1 MTKQRKGKWFLV
13 TEAQPPYDTPS
24 FISLFD
30 VEGYSNHRMAVNKAI
45 LVNEEA
51 QKFNI
56 SLKCVV
62 LSRRCCELSG
72 LIKKRI
78 KYVSTKSSAYL

>member
-13 TEAQPPYDTPS
+13 TETKLPYCS
-24 FISLFD
+24 LSYISMLD
-30 VEGYSNHRMAVNKAI
+30 VEGYSNHKMAVNKAI

-51 QKFNI
+51 QKFN
-56 SLKCVV
+56 SPLRCVV

-72 LIKKRI
+72 LIKKEDKI
-78 KYVSTKSSAYL
+78 CQH

>member
-1 MTKQRKGKWFLV
+1 MIKQRKRKWFLV
-13 TEAQPPYDTPS
+13 TETIPPYYPMS
-24 FISLFD
+24 YISMVD
-30 VEGYSNHRMAVNKAI
+30 VEGYSNHKMAVNKAI

-51 QKFNI
+51 QKLNRP
-56 SLKCVV
+56 LRCVV